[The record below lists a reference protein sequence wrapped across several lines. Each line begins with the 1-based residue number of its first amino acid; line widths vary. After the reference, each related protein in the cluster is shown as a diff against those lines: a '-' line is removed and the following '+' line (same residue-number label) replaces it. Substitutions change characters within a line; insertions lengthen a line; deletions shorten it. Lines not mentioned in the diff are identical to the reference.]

1 MSFNI
6 DEMEDNILHAIAVAK
21 EKHKVEEDFSFING
35 LPTNEE
41 EYNKNIR
48 WLNGEDK
55 DGNQL
60 YHADQKL
67 TWKQVQDVVAEASA
81 RNKLHDLRKE
91 RNSILSQS
99 DWVVIKE
106 REEGGSVSNFADWKK
121 YRQELRDITNTYKS
135 LEDVKWPT
143 APSE

>member
-1 MSFNI
+1 MAWTLKDI
-6 DEMEDNILHAIAVAK
+6 
-21 EKHKVEEDFSFING
+21 
-35 LPTNEE
+35 PTF
-41 EYNKNIR
+41 Y
-48 WLNGEDK
+48 LVNGERVDYTEDERK
-55 DGNQL
+55 AL
-60 YHADQKL
+60 LTEWKADDTRIENEKI
-67 TWKQVQDVVAEASA
+67 
-81 RNKLHDLRKE
+81 NYLRRE
-91 RNSILSQS
+91 RDSLLSKS